1 MAKYSGTF
9 QSVALT
15 AYANATNYADS
26 LYPFFLQGANSTQ
39 RVNISEVYIGGE
51 ATSTSSVA
59 IMKLARDST
68 VSATPTSGNPTLT
81 DGSATA
87 PSAVASYGNIST
99 TKPQRNGSSALLNLS
114 FNAYGGI
121 VRWVSSP
128 DQMISVVGNTA
139 SLGEVSLSAFTGTTA
154 TTSIVSGHV
163 LFEVV

>member
-15 AYANATNYADS
+15 AYANTTNYGDG
-26 LYPFFLQGANSTQ
+26 LYPFLIQGANTTQ

-68 VSATPTSGNPTLT
+68 VAITVTTGNPTLT

-87 PSAVASYGNIST
+87 AASVPLYGNAST
-99 TKPQRNGSSALLNLS
+99 TKPQRNATSALLNLS

-128 DQMISVVGNTA
+128 DQMISVVGSTA

-154 TTSIVSGHV
+154 STSIVSGHV

>member
-15 AYANATNYADS
+15 AYANTTNYGDG
-26 LYPFFLQGANSTQ
+26 LYPFLLQGGTSTQ
-39 RVNISEVYIGGE
+39 RINVSEIYIGGE

-59 IMKLARDST
+59 IMKFARDST
-68 VSATPTSGNPTLT
+68 VGATVTSGNATLT
-81 DGSATA
+81 DASATA
-87 PSAVASYGNIST
+87 PATAAVYGNIST
-99 TKPQRNGSSALLNLS
+99 TKPQRNATSALLNLS

-154 TTSIVSGHV
+154 TTTIVSGHV